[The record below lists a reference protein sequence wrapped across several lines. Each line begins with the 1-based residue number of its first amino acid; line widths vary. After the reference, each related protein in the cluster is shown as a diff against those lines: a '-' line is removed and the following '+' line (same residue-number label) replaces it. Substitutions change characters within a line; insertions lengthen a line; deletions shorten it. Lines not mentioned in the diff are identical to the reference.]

1 VRITLAVPLIILF
14 FVFGCEKDIPK
25 PSATADGNE
34 GDTPFA
40 KRDGNE
46 SDTLPKPESRG
57 FGINF
62 GKEGDKIQ
70 IIIQSF
76 LGNEK
81 RNYYGENPPSK
92 LDIIWKTFIGGSK
105 TNMPVR
111 NGGTNIHYGAGW
123 TGQPLLIKE
132 KNKLFLFQ
140 GSYDHNVR
148 KIDAETGEVIWKFDC
163 GDAVKGTGSLWLN
176 TKAKNE
182 NEKLVLIQGS
192 RQGVNV
198 SLRAKDIFSLKGI
211 SGTTGEELY
220 RVNIENT
227 PSASRDVDGSALIYN
242 DTAYIGLENG
252 IFLIFNPHPESVSEI
267 NNHNEP
273 EEIFKLKLYLQSDLA
288 KHGGQIITESSP
300 CRIGRMIYVAAGSGW
315 VFGYDMDN
323 KEITWQY
330 YIGSDLNGSCV
341 VTEDSCL
348 LVPVEKQLIPGNGGM
363 LKLDPFK
370 EPENAAVWYFPTGN
384 TSLNSWSGGIIGSP
398 AVIDNYKS
406 SGQKNLAAF
415 SGIDGYV
422 YVVDYISAEENATV
436 KGFDAKSDFRKPK
449 LIFRYKIGSS
459 ISTPLLF
466 SNKLIAAGYGG
477 IYLFEFN
484 ENYEFTL
491 LDKFINTFEATPI
504 VYNDRVF
511 IAAKDGYL
519 YCLGEKKE

>member
-1 VRITLAVPLIILF
+1 MRIISAFLLIITIFLF
-14 FVFGCEKDIPK
+14 HGCEKYIPK
-25 PSATADGNE
+25 PELKQDSGFQE
-34 GDTPFA
+34 VKDTIDI
-40 KRDGNE
+40 K
-46 SDTLPKPESRG
+46 L
-57 FGINF
+57 IV
-62 GKEGDKIQ
+62 
-70 IIIQSF
+70 QSF

-92 LDIIWKTFIGGSK
+92 LDIIRKTFIGGGK
-105 TNMPVR
+105 TNIPVR

-132 KNKLFLFQ
+132 KDKLFLFQ

-182 NEKLVLIQGS
+182 SEKLVLIQGS

-211 SGTTGEELY
+211 SGITGEELY
-220 RVNIENT
+220 RVNSENT

-252 IFLIFNPHPESVSEI
+252 TFIVFNPNPENSAEI
-267 NNHNEP
+267 NNHSEP
-273 EEIFKLKLYLQSDLA
+273 EEIHKLKLFSQSDIA

-300 CRIGRMIYVAAGSGW
+300 CRIGRMIYIAAGSGW
-315 VFGYDMDN
+315 IFGYDMDK

-363 LKLDPFK
+363 LKLDPRK
-370 EPENAAVWYFPTGN
+370 TPEEATVWYFPTGN

-398 AVIDNYKS
+398 AVNDNYKS
-406 SGQKNLAAF
+406 PNQKHLAAF

-422 YVVDYISAEENATV
+422 YVVDYKSSEDITV
-436 KGFDAKSDFRKPK
+436 KGFDGKSDFKKPE
-449 LIFRYKIGSS
+449 LIFKYKIGNS
-459 ISTPLLF
+459 ISTPLIF
-466 SNKLIAAGYGG
+466 SNRLIAAGYGG

-484 ENYEFTL
+484 ENYEFTV

-504 VYNDRVF
+504 VYDGKVF

-519 YCLGEKKE
+519 YCLGENKD